1 MEKEYTQEELI
12 LLINQMEDGIVVVV
26 NLEVEDGEA

>member
-1 MEKEYTQEELI
+1 MEKEYTQEELL
-12 LLINQMEDGIVVVV
+12 LLINEMEEGTVLVV